1 MQKMQKDLLN
11 YLKFYKTMA
20 KLLGNR
26 IYLEMPKKEESKLI
40 VDENTKESL
49 EKEMLKKMNKLK
61 VHSVGTANMDV
72 KVGDVVLVD
81 PAALSKAPLIPL
93 SDDEQVLLVSPFD
106 IIQIW

>member
-1 MQKMQKDLLN
+1 MP
-11 YLKFYKTMA
+11 T
-20 KLLGNR
+20 LLGNR